1 MELELSHKNDIPLR
15 CCTLHTASL
24 KGNDKKNPTK
34 IALCGV
40 FNLGNIF
47 IFFKK
52 LKNFLTASIAQAKVA
67 VAALEAIAR
76 QPDIVG
82 ATQRLLILSLA
93 FIESLVIYALLVFFM
108 LQGKLAPV
116 AEIVGKS
123 VGH

>member
-1 MELELSHKNDIPLR
+1 MDYGTALALGVSLGVSIAVL
-15 CCTLHTASL
+15 TASL
-24 KGNDKKNPTK
+24 
-34 IALCGV
+34 
-40 FNLGNIF
+40 
-47 IFFKK
+47 
-52 LKNFLTASIAQAKVA
+52 AQAKAA

-116 AEIVGKS
+116 ADIVSKGA
-123 VGH
+123 GH

>member
-1 MELELSHKNDIPLR
+1 MDYG
-15 CCTLHTASL
+15 TALALGVSL
-24 KGNDKKNPTK
+24 GVS
-34 IALCGV
+34 IAV
-40 FNLGNIF
+40 
-47 IFFKK
+47 
-52 LKNFLTASIAQAKVA
+52 LTASIAQAKAA

-116 AEIVGKS
+116 ADVISKAA
-123 VGH
+123 GH